1 MALRIASQDTLPTS
15 RALMLEGRLDNET
28 AEELNDVLARELPP
42 QIKVLVFDLQHLTY
56 ISSMGLRSLF
66 RAKKTM
72 NAREGEVL
80 FLHLQPAVKKV
91 FDIVGAVDVMTVF
104 ASMEELDAYLALMQR
119 RVVEGES

>member
-1 MALRIASQDTLPTS
+1 MALHIVLQDTPPDTRTLK
-15 RALMLEGRLDNET
+15 LEGRLDSET
-28 AEELNDVLARELPP
+28 SDELNAVLARELPP

-66 RAKKTM
+66 LAQKTM
-72 NAREGEVL
+72 NAREGELL
-80 FLHLQPAVKKV
+80 FLHLQPAVQKV

-104 ASMEELDAYLALMQR
+104 AGMEELDAYLALMQR